1 MNLRKAAIAV
11 LLAGAAG
18 LSACATA
25 TPYQPDRPGQSTS
38 GGFSEVR
45 LSETGYR
52 VTFKGNT
59 LTSRDTVERYL
70 LYRSAEL
77 TSQGGYDWFLLDNR
91 ETDRS
96 TRTYVDPDPFGGPGF
111 RYGYWHPYWRYYG
124 RGYGWRSWDPFMGDP
139 FWHDNVDVTT
149 VERFEASA
157 DITMGRGPAPEHA
170 IVAKAVMADLGPS
183 IQRPQ

>member
-1 MNLRKAAIAV
+1 MNARKAAIAAV
-11 LLAGAAG
+11 LALAAG

-45 LSETGYR
+45 LAANRYR
-52 VTFKGNT
+52 VTFRGNT

-70 LYRSAEL
+70 LFRSAEL
-77 TSQGGYDWFLLDNR
+77 TAQGGFDWFLLENR

-111 RYGYWHPYWRYYG
+111 RYGYWHPQWRYYG
-124 RGYGWRSWDPFMGDP
+124 RGYGWRSWDPFWGDP
-139 FWHDNVDVTT
+139 FWHDNMATT
-149 VERFEASA
+149 TFERFETSA
-157 DITMGRGPAPEHA
+157 EITMGHGPPPERA
-170 IVAKAVMADLGPS
+170 IDAKAVMADIGPT
-183 IQRPQ
+183 IQLPR